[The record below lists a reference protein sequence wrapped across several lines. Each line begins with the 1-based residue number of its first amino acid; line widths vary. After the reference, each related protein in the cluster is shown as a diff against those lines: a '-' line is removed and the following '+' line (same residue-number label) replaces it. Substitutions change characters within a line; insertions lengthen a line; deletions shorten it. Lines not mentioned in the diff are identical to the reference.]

1 MRVSCTLIAFR
12 DGTKLKKEPTLGL
25 VVRMTGQARG
35 EAMNVI
41 VVSGRTSN
49 ARSIALGSRELVLVG
64 AMIALSICLLAA
76 ALHYFTLRYAVANN
90 SAYLRPLLESI
101 QAQESERMQSYL
113 GESLKTMAAKVGE
126 LQARLVRLDALG
138 DRLSKVAGLKPQEFM
153 FDRPPGQGGADS
165 SIPAH
170 DLSMRQLADELDRL
184 ARELEDRGDKLRFLE
199 STLTA
204 EHAKQQLIPN
214 RMPVAAGYFSSGF
227 GWRIDPFNGMNAF
240 HEGLDFTARE
250 GTPILAAAGGVVVF
264 AAAHPQYGN
273 MVEIDHG
280 NGLVTRYAHASRL
293 LVKVGDVVLRGSK
306 IAEVGNTGRST
317 GTHLHFEVRHRG
329 VAQNPARFLRAPG

>member
-1 MRVSCTLIAFR
+1 
-12 DGTKLKKEPTLGL
+12 
-25 VVRMTGQARG
+25 
-35 EAMNVI
+35 MNI
-41 VVSGRTSN
+41 ILVSGGASRARTL
-49 ARSIALGSRELVLVG
+49 ALGPRE
-64 AMIALSICLLAA
+64 ICLTAAAAGLTILLLAA
-76 ALHYFTLRYAVANN
+76 ALHYVTLRYAVANN
-90 SAYLRPLLESI
+90 SVYLRPLLASM
-101 QAQESERMQSYL
+101 QAQENERLQSYL
-113 GESLKTMAAKVGE
+113 GESLKTIASKVGE

-153 FDRPPGQGGADS
+153 FERPPGQGGAESD
-165 SIPAH
+165 IPARE
-170 DLSMRQLADELDRL
+170 LSMRQLGDELDRL
-184 ARELEDRGDKLRFLE
+184 SRDLEDRNDKLRFLE
-199 STLTA
+199 SALTQ

-214 RMPVAAGYFSSGF
+214 RAPVKGGYFSSGF

-240 HEGLDFTARE
+240 HEGLDFTAQE
-250 GTPILAAAGGVVVF
+250 GAPILAAAGGAVVF

-280 NGLVTRYAHASRL
+280 NDLVTRYAHASKL

-329 VAQNPARFLRAPG
+329 VAQNPARFLRTPG